1 MKIGLS
7 FKYIC
12 LYYSSTISWKSVNHY
27 RASFR
32 ILFRYRTTFQ
42 NRYLQLPIQSIQ
54 IWQSISIDNPIDDL
68 IRQSNPIDN
77 RLKSSIIYRLFINN
91 LMTILS
97 IITRFSIDCVYIII
111 YYRIFI
117 DCVAP

>member
-91 LMTILS
+91 FNDNS
-97 IITRFSIDCVYIII
+97 INYLLDFPSIVYILLYITAYLLI
-111 YYRIFI
+111 
-117 DCVAP
+117 V